1 MPPLLGKVPR
11 SDGADEEAAIRSAAT
26 RGPVRRLS
34 QRERM
39 EAYARIAVGADAPP
53 PTGALTQRAHAGLG
67 ACLRCVAPAF
77 AAGARCAGAG
87 AMLAS
92 RLWTH
97 AAAAADTTP
106 ACALRI
112 VFGAALCVFGG
123 DYVAALSA
131 IEAFRQFG
139 GRAMLDEV
147 RLLWPDEPAMRAVR
161 EPKRLG
167 RALALLW
174 SAYLAV
180 LAALRLDL
188 ARVVAL
194 ALGLAELVKFP
205 LLRLMAPVLVA
216 APGELRHW
224 SEPFLDGAL
233 ALGCVAAGLYLR
245 NVLAAVYAS
254 LRGGQLVAEAA
265 FSLLHARGWLRAAV
279 GKSGDASYDP
289 NASNADELLGYALGA
304 GGLVA
309 QLGYSLELPFG
320 ADAVLLLPLVAL
332 EWLLGT
338 QVSLTAAAVHMHG

>member
-1 MPPLLGKVPR
+1 MPR

-53 PTGALTQRAHAGLG
+53 PTGVLTQRAHAGLG

-77 AAGARCAGAG
+77 SAGARCAGAG

-194 ALGLAELVKFP
+194 ALGLAELFKFP

-216 APGELRHW
+216 ALGEAAT
-224 SEPFLDGAL
+224 GASR
-233 ALGCVAAGLYLR
+233 ASTARSRSAASPP
-245 NVLAAVYAS
+245 AS
-254 LRGGQLVAEAA
+254 TCATSSPPSTPPLRGGQLVAEAV
-265 FSLLHARGWLRAAV
+265 FSLLHARGRLRAAV
-279 GKSGDASYDP
+279 GKSGDAAYDP

-309 QLGYSLELPFG
+309 QLGYGPLALPLG
-320 ADAVLLLPLVAL
+320 ADAALLLPLVAL
-332 EWLLGT
+332 EWVLGT